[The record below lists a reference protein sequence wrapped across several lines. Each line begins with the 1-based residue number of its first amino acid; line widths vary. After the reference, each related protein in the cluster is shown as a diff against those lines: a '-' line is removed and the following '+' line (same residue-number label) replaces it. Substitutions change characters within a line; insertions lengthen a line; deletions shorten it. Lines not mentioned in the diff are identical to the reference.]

1 MLTSDDYN
9 QLADRC
15 VELANECSEPAV
27 VEALR
32 ALALDYLARAAKL
45 HGQTADSRPQ
55 MQTT

>member
-15 VELANECSEPAV
+15 AELANECSEPAV
-27 VEALR
+27 VEALQ

-45 HGQTADSRPQ
+45 DGRTADSRPRLR
-55 MQTT
+55 TI